1 MTNLNANASES
12 PLSLLN
18 FLIQAKNKLGPG
30 LLLAATAVGTSH
42 LIQSTRA
49 GGMYSLS
56 LAVFILFACLLKYPA
71 FRLSTD
77 YAAATGRTL
86 LHSYREQGKWCV
98 AIYFIDAIITMFVAT
113 AALSVVTAG
122 LLKNIFS
129 LDYSYISISVCLLA
143 TIAAVLISGKYRLLE
158 RIATFFVVLFTVF
171 TFAAVFMIAP
181 DFAWQSAQY
190 IPDLSFDTTQ
200 VLFLIALIGWMPTAV
215 GISIFQSLWVNA
227 KSKELG
233 RRVTMAEARFDF
245 NFGYFLTFILA
256 ICFLFLGAGLLYNTG
271 TEMPSSAAGF
281 ASMLITM
288 FANAIGDWVIPL
300 ISAAAIAVMTSSLMT
315 VLDGYP
321 RAFQAM
327 QKIISPNSP
336 EDNRYYYATLF
347 VQIVGAVLLIVFL
360 LKSFRTFIDLSIS
373 ISFLTAPF
381 IAWLNHRAM
390 YGDEVAEK
398 DRPTKAMRMW
408 SISSIVILA
417 LTSQVYIYYNFFLD

>member
-1 MTNLNANASES
+1 MNNTLIGLFTSKFTAKS
-12 PLSLLN
+12 SL
-18 FLIQAKNKLGPG
+18 
-30 LLLAATAVGTSH
+30 
-42 LIQSTRA
+42 
-49 GGMYSLS
+49 
-56 LAVFILFACLLKYPA
+56 ILQLKY
-71 FRLSTD
+71 T
-77 YAAATGRTL
+77 
-86 LHSYREQGKWCV
+86 
-98 AIYFIDAIITMFVAT
+98 FIIVSDIT

-129 LDYSYISISVCLLA
+129 LDYSYVSISVCLLA

-171 TFAAVFMIAP
+171 TFASVFMIAP
-181 DFAWQSAQY
+181 DFVWQSAQY
-190 IPDLSFDTTQ
+190 IPELSFDTTQ

-245 NFGYFLTFILA
+245 NFGYFLTSILA
-256 ICFLFLGAGLLYNTG
+256 ICFLFLGAALLYNSG

-288 FANAIGDWVIPL
+288 FASAIGDWVIPL

-327 QKIISPNSP
+327 QKIISPNSA
-336 EDNRYYYATLF
+336 EDNRYYYATIGTNF
-347 VQIVGAVLLIVFL
+347 RCDITDYIFIKVFQNL
-360 LKSFRTFIDLSIS
+360 YR
-373 ISFLTAPF
+373 
-381 IAWLNHRAM
+381 
-390 YGDEVAEK
+390 
-398 DRPTKAMRMW
+398 
-408 SISSIVILA
+408 SSH
-417 LTSQVYIYYNFFLD
+417 